1 MDTLIVAG
9 PYRNVDELRE
19 FRDYVMESLGCG
31 VLVLPDTCTYTCMQ
45 STCWTDTGDYI
56 VRPAC
61 RTETDKPDAEPE
73 PEPPEPKFNGK
84 GAAEKRAAF
93 ERLKRY
99 WKHKGLGSLDD
110 VAALAG
116 GVTAAY
122 LRGALVDRMPLTLE
136 TWRRIASALDALEA
150 PDEP

>member
-1 MDTLIVAG
+1 MDTLIVAA
-9 PYRNVDELRE
+9 PCRNVDELRE

-45 STCWTDTGDYI
+45 STRWTDTGNYI

-61 RTETDKPDAEPE
+61 RTEIDKPDIEPE

-116 GVTAAY
+116 GGDSCIPQRST
-122 LRGALVDRMPLTLE
+122 GGP
-136 TWRRIASALDALEA
+136 DATDTGDLEA
-150 PDEP
+150 YCISPGCTGGAG